1 MVNPIILIILPL
13 FTAFLIYITNSFLK
27 SLSKI
32 LSFLALAFNLVIAT
46 MLISPAFQKPINVII
61 AGFLP
66 PIGINLLVG
75 PIAIVFTLIITLISI
90 LSLIYSINYI
100 DDENF
105 YKYYPLFLLLYTGSI
120 GMVLTNDIFNLY
132 VFFEILCI
140 SSYSLVAYHQH
151 KNSLEAAIKYLILGS
166 FGSIFILIAIGIVY
180 IKTGTL
186 NMSDL
191 ADKAHLLNKG
201 SLPTV
206 IILFLTGLGV
216 EAAIFPLNAWLPDAH
231 SSAPSSISA
240 LLSGFVIEIALLVI
254 FKIFYSIFQFTAI
267 LPYLTILA
275 VITLVIGEFAAFKQ
289 TNIKRMLAY
298 SSIGQ
303 LGLIMFAFSLNSQA
317 GISAGILQ
325 VINHAFSKALLFLTA
340 GYIIIK
346 RDSYELSDYKSISK
360 TMPFTTFAFAIGALS
375 LIGVPPFFGFFS
387 KLNIILAAL
396 KTGSPANLIMVFVIV
411 GTTVI
416 ETAYFIKVLQIF
428 YAKTTVNINRNEAP
442 FLPIFS
448 FAVLAILI
456 IFAIIYFQDITYFTN
471 KAATDL
477 LTKFS
482 LSNLL

>member
-1 MVNPIILIILPL
+1 
-13 FTAFLIYITNSFLK
+13 
-27 SLSKI
+27 
-32 LSFLALAFNLVIAT
+32 
-46 MLISPAFQKPINVII
+46 
-61 AGFLP
+61 
-66 PIGINLLVG
+66 
-75 PIAIVFTLIITLISI
+75 
-90 LSLIYSINYI
+90 
-100 DDENF
+100 
-105 YKYYPLFLLLYTGSI
+105 
-120 GMVLTNDIFNLY
+120 
-132 VFFEILCI
+132 
-140 SSYSLVAYHQH
+140 
-151 KNSLEAAIKYLILGS
+151 
-166 FGSIFILIAIGIVY
+166 
-180 IKTGTL
+180 
-186 NMSDL
+186 
-191 ADKAHLLNKG
+191 
-201 SLPTV
+201 
-206 IILFLTGLGV
+206 
-216 EAAIFPLNAWLPDAH
+216 
-231 SSAPSSISA
+231 
-240 LLSGFVIEIALLVI
+240 
-254 FKIFYSIFQFTAI
+254 
-267 LPYLTILA
+267 
-275 VITLVIGEFAAFKQ
+275 
-289 TNIKRMLAY
+289 
-298 SSIGQ
+298 
-303 LGLIMFAFSLNSQA
+303 MFAFSLNSQA

-456 IFAIIYFQDITYFTN
+456 IFAIIYFQDITYLTN